1 MTVFELGA
9 LGEFVGAIAVVVT
22 LMFLA
27 FQVRH
32 SRRAVE
38 ESNRLERVSAI
49 DRHTD
54 SISRWRGRLME
65 NDELARIWLV
75 ALTGGELSD
84 AEGIR
89 LDNLWIDFVS
99 IQRTSFVRANVVGEE
114 GLARVSVLSVATHIK
129 QSSIVQELW
138 EMTRPWNAL
147 TTPDFVKS
155 VEDELSNLDQ
165 EITNLY
171 RLRS

>member
-1 MTVFELGA
+1 
-9 LGEFVGAIAVVVT
+9 
-22 LMFLA
+22 
-27 FQVRH
+27 
-32 SRRAVE
+32 
-38 ESNRLERVSAI
+38 
-49 DRHTD
+49 
-54 SISRWRGRLME
+54 ME
-65 NDELARIWLV
+65 NDELARIWLL

-89 LDNLWIDFVS
+89 LDNLWIDFVN
-99 IQRTSFVRANVVGEE
+99 IQRSNFVRANVVGED
-114 GLARVSVLSVATHIK
+114 GLARVSVLSVATHIN

-147 TTPDFVKS
+147 GTPDFVMS

-171 RLRS
+171 RLSAHVGHE